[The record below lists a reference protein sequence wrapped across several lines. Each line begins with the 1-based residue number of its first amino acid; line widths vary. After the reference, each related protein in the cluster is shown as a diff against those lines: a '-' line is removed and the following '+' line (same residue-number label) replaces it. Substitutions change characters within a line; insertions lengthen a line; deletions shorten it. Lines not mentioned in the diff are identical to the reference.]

1 MNWMTPAFA
10 SEGARL
16 ATKGMNPTG
25 IMAQAIRLGMKPST
39 IKMISTKFGWPG
51 LMIAGGMWGY
61 DKWKN
66 RSIND
71 ED

>member
-1 MNWMTPAFA
+1 
-10 SEGARL
+10 
-16 ATKGMNPTG
+16 
-25 IMAQAIRLGMKPST
+25 
-39 IKMISTKFGWPG
+39 MISSKFGLPG
-51 LMIAGGMWGY
+51 LMVTGGMWGY